1 MKIKV
6 LVVDDEPL
14 AREGITLRLQ
24 QESDIEVIGECG
36 SGSEAIRLILKQEP
50 DVVFL
55 DINMP
60 KVNGFDVVNAVGA
73 DQMPL
78 VVFLTAYDQYAIEAF
93 EVNAIDYLLK
103 PLSQDRLQQSLTRVR
118 ERLSTDDI
126 GKHVEELHSLLGNLA
141 ANGAKQNAPPQNSRI
156 QIRAHGRVVFVD
168 PQDIR
173 WIKADGDYI
182 NIYTS
187 TATHLMR
194 ESLRNMEKRLQHMG
208 FQRIH
213 RSTLIRL
220 DLVKE
225 LLTTEAGDYTV
236 VLDKQTNLKVSRSYR
251 EQLFSSLAKQS

>member
-1 MKIKV
+1 MKFRV
-6 LVVDDEPL
+6 LIVDDEPL
-14 AREGITLRLQ
+14 AREGISLRLQ
-24 QESDIEVIGECG
+24 QEPDIEIIGECG
-36 SGSEAIRLILKQEP
+36 SGSEAIRMILSQAP

-73 DQMPL
+73 EQMPL
-78 VVFLTAYDQYAIEAF
+78 VIFLTAYDQYAIEAF

-103 PLSQDRLQQSLTRVR
+103 PLSKDRLQQSLARMR
-118 ERLSTDDI
+118 QRLSNQGI
-126 GKHVEELHSLLGNLA
+126 GKHVEELHSLLGHLGT
-141 ANGAKQNAPPQNSRI
+141 NGAKPVAAQQQQRI
-156 QIRAHGRVVFVD
+156 QIRSHGRVVFVD

-173 WIKADGDYI
+173 WVEADGDYI
-182 NIYTS
+182 NIHTT

-194 ESLRNMEKRLQHMG
+194 ESLRNMEKRLQHSG

-220 DLVKE
+220 ELVKE
-225 LLTTEAGDYTV
+225 LLTNEAGDYAV